1 MRLDKYNPEDNTV
14 HLTIMVVS
22 LSRDLET
29 FIRSGQSDLLSLSDQ
44 SRLFD
49 QLKSHPQVVV
59 DNGVGGSY
67 SFSLPSQYNM
77 LLLIGGFYLAL
88 MMFAPAVLASHFHL
102 SFLGESLVIS
112 EATLFLVV
120 TFPLLNAICEL
131 YGQRK
136 AKQVR
141 NSTVLILL
149 VIAGFYWLQ
158 LHALSPSVVIN
169 HGSSGHGHD
178 LAALNTLY
186 HEFPKNYAVLAVTIW
201 VADSLSIW
209 GFHNLRCI
217 SLFHKANGSS
227 WKWFVVRSFVS
238 TALAHLVFMP
248 FGGVLLEG
256 AFWQDAQFF
265 ALMQDTALLKL
276 VLVPTCLPIAVVIVY
291 GTRSW
296 RRWYGEGGRNASH

>member
-1 MRLDKYNPEDNTV
+1 MALYYRRNV
-14 HLTIMVVS
+14 GI
-22 LSRDLET
+22 
-29 FIRSGQSDLLSLSDQ
+29 ISGQ
-44 SRLFD
+44 F
-49 QLKSHPQVVV
+49 
-59 DNGVGGSY
+59 
-67 SFSLPSQYNM
+67 
-77 LLLIGGFYLAL
+77 
-88 MMFAPAVLASHFHL
+88 
-102 SFLGESLVIS
+102 
-112 EATLFLVV
+112 
-120 TFPLLNAICEL
+120 LNAICEL

-149 VIAGFYWLQ
+149 VIAGLYWLQ

-169 HGSSGHGHD
+169 RGSSGHGHD
-178 LAALNTLY
+178 LAALNPLY
-186 HEFPKNYAVLAVTIW
+186 HATYQELPKNYAVLAVTIW

-209 GFHNLRCI
+209 GFHNLRRI

-227 WKWFVVRSFVS
+227 WKWFMVRSLVS

-256 AFWQDAQFF
+256 AFWHDAQFF

-276 VLVPTCLPIAVVIVY
+276 VLVPSCLPIAVVIVY

-296 RRWYGEGGRNASH
+296 RRWYGEGGDK